1 MNLDILQR
9 RSLKARVT
17 LFTLTIFLIS
27 VWSLSFYVS
36 LKLREDMQRVLAKQQ
51 FSTVSFLAKDANREL
66 TDRLDSLGKLVGL
79 IGPDMLNNS
88 SVLPEFLEA
97 RPVLL
102 NQFNGGF
109 IAVDITGQAVAES
122 PVSTGRIGTSY
133 LDIDIIS
140 AALKDGK
147 STIGRPFMDKSIA
160 VPVFAVAVPVRDT
173 QGNVIGALAGIVD
186 LSKPNFLDQSTESYY
201 GRSGYFLLVDP
212 KDRLIISGTGK
223 TRILEALPSAGA
235 NPLLDRFVQGYDET
249 GVTHDSDGVEILA
262 SARRIHVAEWFIV
275 AALPTS
281 EAFAVIYGMQSYML
295 EATLVLTLLAGGLTW
310 WMLRREISPML
321 SAIKTL
327 TALSTTNQSPQALPI
342 ASHDEIGELIGAF
355 NTLLETL
362 GQRQEA
368 LKESEKRFSI
378 FMDTLPAAA
387 FIENEEGTTIYA
399 NRYMTDIIGIRA
411 WPGTSAWTVF
421 PPEVAARLIADDQ
434 SSPEEGY
441 VVLEEQVQNANGQIR
456 LYQTHKFGIPREGQP
471 ALVGGIA
478 LDITEHKQ
486 MEEQVREQS
495 LHDALTRL
503 PNRRLFNDRLSQA
516 MLASKRGGCYGALLF
531 LDLDNFKPLNDSH
544 GHEVGDLLLIEVADR
559 LKSCVR
565 KSDTVARFGGDEF
578 VVILSELSEH
588 KEESSAQAGI
598 VAEKIRSTLARPY
611 MMTIKEADD
620 TETTVGHDCTAS
632 IGLVLFSN
640 QENSPS
646 DILKRADTAMY
657 QAKETGRNRVRIYDC
672 KADSA
677 G

>member
-79 IGPDMLNNS
+79 IGPDMLNNPS
-88 SVLPEFLEA
+88 TLPEFLET

-109 IAVDITGQAVAES
+109 IALSIDGTAVAES
-122 PVSTGRIGTSY
+122 PVSTGRIGTNY
-133 LDIDIIS
+133 LNIDIIS
-140 AALKDGK
+140 AALKEGK
-147 STIGRPFMDKSIA
+147 STIGRPYMDTIMA
-160 VPVFAVAVPVRDT
+160 APVFAVAVPVRDS
-173 QGNVIGALAGIVD
+173 QGNVIGALAGIVN

-201 GRSGYFLLVDP
+201 GRSGYFLLVAP

-223 TRILEALPSAGA
+223 TRMLEALPSAGA
-235 NPLLDRFVQGYDET
+235 NPLLDRFVEGYDET
-249 GVTHDSDGVEILA
+249 GVTHDANDVAILA

-275 AALPTS
+275 AALPTD
-281 EAFAVIYGMQSYML
+281 EAFAVIYSMQSYML
-295 EATLVLTLLAGGLTW
+295 EATLVLTLLAGGLT
-310 WMLRREISPML
+310 LL
-321 SAIKTL
+321 SAIRTL
-327 TALSTTNQSPQALPI
+327 TSLSTTNQSPQALPI

-387 FIENEEGTTIYA
+387 FIENESGTTIYA
-399 NRYMTDIIGIRA
+399 NQYMTDIIGIRA
-411 WPGTSAWTVF
+411 WPGRSAWSLF
-421 PPEVAARLIADDQ
+421 PPEIAAKLIADDQ
-434 SSPEEGY
+434 DSPEEGY
-441 VVLEEQVQNANGQIR
+441 VVLEEQVKNANGQMR
-456 LYQTHKFGIPREGQP
+456 LYQTHKFSIPREGQP
-471 ALVGGIA
+471 SLIGGIA

-495 LHDALTRL
+495 LHDALTKL
-503 PNRRLFNDRLSQA
+503 PNRRLLNDRLSQA
-516 MLASKRGGCYGALLF
+516 MAASKRSGCYGALLF

-559 LKSCVR
+559 LKNCVR
-565 KSDTVARFGGDEF
+565 RSDTVARFGGDEF

-588 KEESSAQAGI
+588 SEESSAQAGLI
-598 VAEKIRSTLARPY
+598 AEKIRGSLARPY
-611 MMTIKEADD
+611 LMTIREADGS
-620 TETTVGHDCTAS
+620 ETTVEHDCTAS
-632 IGLVLFSN
+632 IGMVLFIN
-640 QENSPS
+640 QESSSS

-657 QAKETGRNRVRIYDC
+657 QAKEAGRNLVRVYDS
-672 KADSA
+672 KANST